1 MQFHLQG
8 FHPETQSRATGNI
21 ADLLL
26 YISDDNHDRNDDS
39 DNDNDQH
46 YDIMIVLMITGDIG
60 DLLLYSKGRVNL
72 L

>member
-21 ADLLL
+21 DDLLL
-26 YISDDNHDRNDDS
+26 YISDDNHDCDD
-39 DNDNDQH
+39 DFGHDNDQH

-60 DLLLYSKGRVNL
+60 DLLLYSKRRVNL